1 MFKKG
6 IPLLIVFNL
15 FWQFIFAPTIFA
27 QTSLKKTVKKAITGK
42 SIPMTDSSRIYI
54 FNNIASLTSYAGKR
68 INSITIEQHNF
79 LSSIDSKESNLKD
92 IFSKIGDKLQSNS
105 KKRAIRENI
114 FFKEW
119 DIFDPSIIAYN
130 EKWLRDLSYIQ
141 DAKITATIT
150 PYDTNQVDLIVVTKD
165 LFSYG
170 GELQINNKDAYAAKI
185 NNINLL
191 GTGNSVQLIQN
202 FENGRTPK
210 SGWGYDI
217 GLSNLMGSFIS
228 INAGINQF
236 GNNLANNVLSAR
248 KNYISVQRPILHPN
262 SKWLGGMEY
271 LETENE
277 NVFPGKWDTIFDQQL
292 NYNLKHKDIWIGY
305 QLTKQSKRIKLN
317 EYKQFIQY
325 RYLEN
330 DFKAR
335 PIDYLLQLDRNYQN
349 LKANFLSFTLVRQS
363 VYRTRYLYGLGR
375 YEDLPIG
382 QSLTWTTGYS
392 QIEKDRSAYLGFKFE
407 QYKLSKKE
415 NYNHV
420 IANIATSYINKSL
433 HDIRFLSSLEQFSKL
448 KYLNNGLRY
457 RQILNLSFT
466 QTLKNKYNEALRI
479 NSIFGIPQLNREQ
492 IKGGTRL
499 SANWE
504 TVLYNNRAIWGFKS
518 APFVFGNLTYIRA
531 VGNPILKGDIYTA
544 IGSGM
549 RIRNENLIFGTIEL
563 KGFYFPRTNQ
573 QVSPWNFSL
582 ITNLR
587 YKYNSNIVDK
597 PNYVEIN

>member
-92 IFSKIGDKLQSNS
+92 IFSKIGNKLQSNS

-119 DIFDPSIIAYN
+119 DVFDPSIIAYN
-130 EKWLRDLSYIQ
+130 EKWIRDLSYIQ
-141 DAKITATIT
+141 DAKILAMIT
-150 PYDTNQVDLIVVTKD
+150 PYDTNQVDVIVVTKD

-170 GELQINNKDAYAAKI
+170 GELLINNKDAYAAKL
-185 NNINLL
+185 NNINFL
-191 GTGNSVQLIQN
+191 GTGNSIQINQN
-202 FENGRTPK
+202 FENQRSPK
-210 SGWGYDI
+210 SGWGYDV
-217 GLSNLMGSFIS
+217 GLSNFLGTFIS
-228 INAGINQF
+228 INAGVNQF
-236 GNNLANNVLSAR
+236 GNNISNNVLSAR

-330 DFKAR
+330 DFRAR

-349 LKANFLSFTLVRQS
+349 LKANFLSFTLVQQS

-433 HDIRFLSSLEQFSKL
+433 QDIRFLSSLEQFSKL

>member
-141 DAKITATIT
+141 DAKILAMIT
-150 PYDTNQVDLIVVTKD
+150 PYDTNQVDVIVVTKD

-170 GELQINNKDAYAAKI
+170 GELLINNKDAYAAKL
-185 NNINLL
+185 NNINFL
-191 GTGNSVQLIQN
+191 GTGNSIQINQN
-202 FENGRTPK
+202 FENQRSPK
-210 SGWGYDI
+210 SGWGYDV
-217 GLSNLMGSFIS
+217 GLSNFLGTFIS
-228 INAGINQF
+228 INAGVNQF
-236 GNNLANNVLSAR
+236 GNNISNNVLSAR

-292 NYNLKHKDIWIGY
+292 NYNLKHKDIWIGH

-433 HDIRFLSSLEQFSKL
+433 QDIRFLSSLEQFSKL

>member
-1 MFKKG
+1 MYNKG
-6 IPLLIVFNL
+6 IALFIVLNL
-15 FWQFIFAPTIFA
+15 FGQFIFAPTIDA
-27 QTSLKKTVKKAITGK
+27 QTSLEKTVKKAITGK

-92 IFSKIGDKLQSNS
+92 IFSKIGNKLQSNS

-119 DIFDPSIIAYN
+119 DVFDPSIIAYN

-141 DAKITATIT
+141 DAKILAMIT
-150 PYDTNQVDLIVVTKD
+150 PYDTNQVDVIVVTKD

-170 GELQINNKDAYAAKI
+170 GELLINNKDAYAAKL
-185 NNINLL
+185 NNINFL
-191 GTGNSVQLIQN
+191 GTGNSIQVNQN
-202 FENGRTPK
+202 FENQRSPK
-210 SGWGYDI
+210 SGWGYDV
-217 GLSNLMGSFIS
+217 GLSNFLGTFIS
-228 INAGINQF
+228 INAGVNQF
-236 GNNLANNVLSAR
+236 GNNISNNVLSAK
-248 KNYISVQRPILHPN
+248 KNYISVQRPLLHPN

-330 DFKAR
+330 DFRAR

-349 LKANFLSFTLVRQS
+349 LKANFLSFTLVQQS

-433 HDIRFLSSLEQFSKL
+433 QDIRFLSSLEQFSKL
-448 KYLNNGLRY
+448 KYLNNGLGY

-531 VGNPILKGDIYTA
+531 LGNPILKGDIYTA

>member
-27 QTSLKKTVKKAITGK
+27 QTSIKKTVKKAITGK

-79 LSSIDSKESNLKD
+79 LSSIDSKESNIKD
-92 IFSKIGDKLQSNS
+92 IFSKIGNKLQSNS

-119 DIFDPSIIAYN
+119 DVFDPTIIAYN

-141 DAKITATIT
+141 DAKILALIT
-150 PYDTNQVDLIVVTKD
+150 PYDTNQVDVIVITKD

-170 GELQINNKDAYAAKI
+170 GEVLINNKDAYAAKL
-185 NNINLL
+185 NNINFL
-191 GTGNSVQLIQN
+191 GTGNSIQVIQN
-202 FENGRTPK
+202 FENQRSPK
-210 SGWGYDI
+210 SGLGYDF
-217 GLSNLMGSFIS
+217 GLSNFLGTFIS
-228 INAGINQF
+228 INAGVNQF
-236 GNNLANNVLSAR
+236 GNNISNNVLSAR

-325 RYLEN
+325 RHLEN
-330 DFKAR
+330 NFRER

-415 NYNHV
+415 NYNHI

-433 HDIRFLSSLEQFSKL
+433 QDIRFLSSLEQFSKL
-448 KYLNNGLRY
+448 KYLNNGLGY

-479 NSIFGIPQLNREQ
+479 NSIYGIPQLNREQ
-492 IKGGTRL
+492 IKGGTRV
-499 SANWE
+499 SGNWE
-504 TVLYNNRAIWGFKS
+504 TVLYNNRQIWGFKS
-518 APFVFGNLTYIRA
+518 APFVFGNLTYIRT
-531 VGNPILKGDIYTA
+531 VGDPILKGDIYSSV
-544 IGSGM
+544 GSGI
-549 RIRNENLIFGTIEL
+549 RVRNENLVFGTIEL

-573 QVSPWNFSL
+573 QLSPWNFSL
-582 ITNLR
+582 TTNLR
-587 YKYNSNIVDK
+587 YKYNSNIVEK

>member
-92 IFSKIGDKLQSNS
+92 IFSKIGNKLQSNS

-119 DIFDPSIIAYN
+119 DVFDPSIIAYN

-248 KNYISVQRPILHPN
+248 KNYISVQRPLLHPN

-271 LETENE
+271 LETFNK
-277 NVFPGKWDTIFDQQL
+277 NVFPGTWDSVFDQQL
-292 NYNLKHKDIWIGY
+292 NYDLKHKDIWVGY
-305 QLTKQSKRIKLN
+305 QLTSQSKRIKSN
-317 EYKQFIQY
+317 AYRQFIQY

-330 DFKAR
+330 NFRAR

-349 LKANFLSFTLVRQS
+349 LKANFISFTLVRQS

-382 QSLTWTTGYS
+382 QSLTWTTGQYK
-392 QIEKDRSAYLGFKFE
+392 IEEDKAAYLGFKFE

-433 HDIRFLSSLEQFSKL
+433 QDIRFLSSLEQFSKL

-587 YKYNSNIVDK
+587 YKYNSNIVEK

>member
-27 QTSLKKTVKKAITGK
+27 QTSFKKTVKKAITGK

-68 INSITIEQHNF
+68 INSITIEQQNF

-92 IFSKIGDKLQSNS
+92 IFSKIGNKLQSNS

-119 DIFDPSIIAYN
+119 DVFDPSIIAYN

-141 DAKITATIT
+141 DAKILAMIT
-150 PYDTNQVDLIVVTKD
+150 PYDTNQVDVIVVTKD

-170 GELQINNKDAYAAKI
+170 GELLINNKDAYAAKL
-185 NNINLL
+185 NNINFL
-191 GTGNSVQLIQN
+191 GTGNSIQINQN
-202 FENGRTPK
+202 FENQRSPK
-210 SGWGYDI
+210 SGWGYDV
-217 GLSNLMGSFIS
+217 GLSNFLGTFIS
-228 INAGINQF
+228 INAGVNQF
-236 GNNLANNVLSAR
+236 GNNISNNVLSAR

-277 NVFPGKWDTIFDQQL
+277 NVFPGKWDTIFNQQL

-330 DFKAR
+330 DFRAR

-433 HDIRFLSSLEQFSKL
+433 QDIRFLSSLEQFSKL

-531 VGNPILKGDIYTA
+531 EGNPILKGDIYTA

>member
-68 INSITIEQHNF
+68 INSITIEQQNF

-92 IFSKIGDKLQSNS
+92 IFSKIGNKLQSNS

-119 DIFDPSIIAYN
+119 DLFDPSIIAYN

-141 DAKITATIT
+141 DAKILAMIT
-150 PYDTNQVDLIVVTKD
+150 PYDTNQVDVIVVTKD

-170 GELQINNKDAYAAKI
+170 GELLINNKDAYAAKL
-185 NNINLL
+185 NNINFL
-191 GTGNSVQLIQN
+191 GTGNSIQVNQN
-202 FENGRTPK
+202 FENQRSPK
-210 SGWGYDI
+210 SGWGYDV
-217 GLSNLMGSFIS
+217 GLSNFLGTFIS
-228 INAGINQF
+228 INAGVNQF
-236 GNNLANNVLSAR
+236 GNNISNNVLSAR

-330 DFKAR
+330 DFRAR

-433 HDIRFLSSLEQFSKL
+433 QDIRFLSSLEQFSKL

>member
-42 SIPMTDSSRIYI
+42 SIPMTDSTRIYI

-68 INSITIEQHNF
+68 INSITIEQQNF

-92 IFSKIGDKLQSNS
+92 IFSKIGNKLQSNS

-141 DAKITATIT
+141 DAKILAMIT
-150 PYDTNQVDLIVVTKD
+150 PYDTNQVDVIVVTKD

-170 GELQINNKDAYAAKI
+170 GELLINNKDAYAAKL
-185 NNINLL
+185 NNINFL
-191 GTGNSVQLIQN
+191 GTGNSIQINQN
-202 FENGRTPK
+202 FENQRSPK
-210 SGWGYDI
+210 SGWGYDV
-217 GLSNLMGSFIS
+217 GLSNFLGTFIS
-228 INAGINQF
+228 INAGVNQF
-236 GNNLANNVLSAR
+236 GNNISNNVLSAR

-330 DFKAR
+330 DFRAR

-433 HDIRFLSSLEQFSKL
+433 QDIRFLSSLEQFSKL

>member
-27 QTSLKKTVKKAITGK
+27 QTSLKQTVKKATTGK

-141 DAKITATIT
+141 DAKILAMIT
-150 PYDTNQVDLIVVTKD
+150 PYDTNQVDVIVVTKD

-170 GELQINNKDAYAAKI
+170 GELLINNKDAYAAKL
-185 NNINLL
+185 NNINFL
-191 GTGNSVQLIQN
+191 GTGNSIQINQN
-202 FENGRTPK
+202 FENQRSPK
-210 SGWGYDI
+210 SGWGYDV
-217 GLSNLMGSFIS
+217 GLSNFLGTFIS
-228 INAGINQF
+228 INAGVNQF
-236 GNNLANNVLSAR
+236 GNNISNNVLSAR

-382 QSLTWTTGYS
+382 QSLTWTTGHS
-392 QIEKDRSAYLGFKFE
+392 QIEKDKSAYLGFKFE

-415 NYNHV
+415 NYNHI
-420 IANIATSYINKSL
+420 IANIASSYINQSL
-433 HDIRFLSSLEQFSKL
+433 QDFRFLASLEQFSKL
-448 KYLNNGLRY
+448 KYLDNGYGY
-457 RQILNLSFT
+457 RQIVNLSFT

-504 TVLYNNRAIWGFKS
+504 TVLYNNRVLWGFKS
-518 APFVFGNLTYIRA
+518 APFIFGNFTYIRA
-531 VGNPILKGDIYTA
+531 VDIPILKGDIYTA

-582 ITNLR
+582 LTNLR
-587 YKYNSNIVDK
+587 YKYNSNIVEK
-597 PNYVEIN
+597 PNFVEIN

>member
-119 DIFDPSIIAYN
+119 DVFDPSIIAYN

-248 KNYISVQRPILHPN
+248 KNYISVQRPLLHPN

-271 LETENE
+271 LETFNK
-277 NVFPGKWDTIFDQQL
+277 NVFPGTWDSVFDQQL
-292 NYNLKHKDIWIGY
+292 NYDLKHKDIWVGY
-305 QLTKQSKRIKLN
+305 QLTSQSKRIKSN
-317 EYKQFIQY
+317 AYRQFIQY

-433 HDIRFLSSLEQFSKL
+433 QDIRFLSSLEQFSKL

>member
-92 IFSKIGDKLQSNS
+92 IFSKIGNKLQSNS

-119 DIFDPSIIAYN
+119 DVFDPSIIAYN

-141 DAKITATIT
+141 DAKILAMIT
-150 PYDTNQVDLIVVTKD
+150 PYDTNQVDVIVVTKD

-170 GELQINNKDAYAAKI
+170 GELLINNKDAYAAKL
-185 NNINLL
+185 NNINFL
-191 GTGNSVQLIQN
+191 GTGNSIQINQN
-202 FENGRTPK
+202 FENQRSPK
-210 SGWGYDI
+210 SGWGYDV
-217 GLSNLMGSFIS
+217 GLSNFLGTFIS
-228 INAGINQF
+228 INAGVNQF
-236 GNNLANNVLSAR
+236 GNNISNNVLSAR

-330 DFKAR
+330 DFRAR

-433 HDIRFLSSLEQFSKL
+433 QDIRFLSSLEQFSKL

>member
-1 MFKKG
+1 
-6 IPLLIVFNL
+6 
-15 FWQFIFAPTIFA
+15 
-27 QTSLKKTVKKAITGK
+27 
-42 SIPMTDSSRIYI
+42 MTDSSRIYI

-68 INSITIEQHNF
+68 INSITIEQQNF

-92 IFSKIGDKLQSNS
+92 IFSKIGNKLQSNS

-119 DIFDPSIIAYN
+119 DLFDPSIIAYN

-141 DAKITATIT
+141 DAKILAMIT
-150 PYDTNQVDLIVVTKD
+150 PYDTNQVDVIVVTKD

-170 GELQINNKDAYAAKI
+170 GELLINNKDAYAAKL
-185 NNINLL
+185 NNINFL
-191 GTGNSVQLIQN
+191 GTGNSIQINQN
-202 FENGRTPK
+202 FENQRSPK
-210 SGWGYDI
+210 SGWGYDV
-217 GLSNLMGSFIS
+217 GLSNFLGTFIS
-228 INAGINQF
+228 INAGVNQF
-236 GNNLANNVLSAR
+236 GNNISNNVLSAR

-330 DFKAR
+330 DFRAR

-433 HDIRFLSSLEQFSKL
+433 QDIRFLSSLEQFSKL

>member
-119 DIFDPSIIAYN
+119 DVFDPSIIAYN

-141 DAKITATIT
+141 DAKILAMIT
-150 PYDTNQVDLIVVTKD
+150 PYDTNQVDVIVVTKD

-170 GELQINNKDAYAAKI
+170 GELLINNKDAYAAKL
-185 NNINLL
+185 NNINFL
-191 GTGNSVQLIQN
+191 GTGNSIQINQN
-202 FENGRTPK
+202 FENQRSPK
-210 SGWGYDI
+210 SGWGYDV
-217 GLSNLMGSFIS
+217 GLSNFLGTFIS
-228 INAGINQF
+228 INAGVNQF
-236 GNNLANNVLSAR
+236 GNNISNNVLSAR

-433 HDIRFLSSLEQFSKL
+433 QDIRFLSSLEQFSKL

>member
-119 DIFDPSIIAYN
+119 DVFDPSIIAYN

-141 DAKITATIT
+141 DAKILAMIT
-150 PYDTNQVDLIVVTKD
+150 PYDTNQVDVIVVTKD

-170 GELQINNKDAYAAKI
+170 GELLINNKDAYAAKL
-185 NNINLL
+185 NNINFL
-191 GTGNSVQLIQN
+191 GTGNSIQVNQN
-202 FENGRTPK
+202 FENQRSPK
-210 SGWGYDI
+210 SGWGYDV
-217 GLSNLMGSFIS
+217 GLSNFLGTFIS
-228 INAGINQF
+228 INAGVNQF
-236 GNNLANNVLSAR
+236 GNNISNNVLSAR

-330 DFKAR
+330 DFRAR

-433 HDIRFLSSLEQFSKL
+433 QDIRFLSSLEQFSKL

>member
-42 SIPMTDSSRIYI
+42 SIPMTDSTRIYI

-68 INSITIEQHNF
+68 INSITIEQQNF

-92 IFSKIGDKLQSNS
+92 IFSKIGNKLQSNS

-119 DIFDPSIIAYN
+119 DVFDPSIIAYN

-170 GELQINNKDAYAAKI
+170 GELLINNKDAYAAKL
-185 NNINLL
+185 NNINFL
-191 GTGNSVQLIQN
+191 GTGNSIQINQN
-202 FENGRTPK
+202 FENQRSPK
-210 SGWGYDI
+210 SGWGYDV
-217 GLSNLMGSFIS
+217 GLSNFLGTFIS
-228 INAGINQF
+228 INAGVNQF
-236 GNNLANNVLSAR
+236 GNNISNNVLSAR

-433 HDIRFLSSLEQFSKL
+433 QDIRFLSSLEQFSKL

>member
-92 IFSKIGDKLQSNS
+92 IFSKIGNKLQSNS

-141 DAKITATIT
+141 DAKILAMIT
-150 PYDTNQVDLIVVTKD
+150 PYDTNQVDVIVVTKD

-170 GELQINNKDAYAAKI
+170 GELLINNKDAYAAKL
-185 NNINLL
+185 NNINFL
-191 GTGNSVQLIQN
+191 GTGNSIQINQN
-202 FENGRTPK
+202 FENQRSPK
-210 SGWGYDI
+210 SGWGYDV
-217 GLSNLMGSFIS
+217 GLSNFLGTFIS
-228 INAGINQF
+228 INAGVNQF
-236 GNNLANNVLSAR
+236 GNNISNNVLSAR

-330 DFKAR
+330 DFRAR

-349 LKANFLSFTLVRQS
+349 LKANFLSFTLVQQS

-433 HDIRFLSSLEQFSKL
+433 QDIRFLSSLEQFSKL

>member
-68 INSITIEQHNF
+68 INSITIEQQNF

-92 IFSKIGDKLQSNS
+92 IFSKIGNKLQSNS

-141 DAKITATIT
+141 DAKILAMIT
-150 PYDTNQVDLIVVTKD
+150 PYDTNQVDVIVVTKD

-170 GELQINNKDAYAAKI
+170 GELLINNKDAYAAKL
-185 NNINLL
+185 NNINFL
-191 GTGNSVQLIQN
+191 GTGNSIQINQN
-202 FENGRTPK
+202 FENQRNPK
-210 SGWGYDI
+210 SGWGYDV
-217 GLSNLMGSFIS
+217 GLSNFLGTFIS
-228 INAGINQF
+228 INAGVNQF
-236 GNNLANNVLSAR
+236 GNNISNNVLSAR

-330 DFKAR
+330 DFRAR

-433 HDIRFLSSLEQFSKL
+433 QDIRFLSSLEQFSKL

>member
-92 IFSKIGDKLQSNS
+92 IFSKIGNKLQSNS

-119 DIFDPSIIAYN
+119 DLFDPSIIAYN

-141 DAKITATIT
+141 DAKILAMIT
-150 PYDTNQVDLIVVTKD
+150 PYDTNQVDIIVVTKD

-170 GELQINNKDAYAAKI
+170 GELLIKNKDAYAAKL
-185 NNINLL
+185 NNINFL
-191 GTGNSVQLIQN
+191 GTGNSIQINQN
-202 FENGRTPK
+202 FENQRSPK
-210 SGWGYDI
+210 SGWGYDV
-217 GLSNLMGSFIS
+217 GLSNFLGTFIS
-228 INAGINQF
+228 INAGVNQF
-236 GNNLANNVLSAR
+236 GNNISNNVLSAR

-330 DFKAR
+330 DFRAR

-433 HDIRFLSSLEQFSKL
+433 QDIRFLSSLEQFSKL

-479 NSIFGIPQLNREQ
+479 NSIYGIPQLNREQ
-492 IKGGTRL
+492 IKGGTRV
-499 SANWE
+499 SGNWE
-504 TVLYNNRAIWGFKS
+504 TVLYNNRPIWGFKS
-518 APFVFGNLTYIRA
+518 APFVFGNLTYIRT
-531 VGNPILKGDIYTA
+531 VGDPILKGDIYSSV
-544 IGSGM
+544 GSGI
-549 RIRNENLIFGTIEL
+549 RVRNENLVFGTIEL

-573 QVSPWNFSL
+573 QLSPWNFSL
-582 ITNLR
+582 TTNLR
-587 YKYNSNIVDK
+587 YKYNSNIVEK

>member
-6 IPLLIVFNL
+6 ITLLIVFNL

-27 QTSLKKTVKKAITGK
+27 QTSLKKTVEKAITGK

-54 FNNIASLTSYAGKR
+54 FNNIASITSYAGKR

-79 LSSIDSKESNLKD
+79 LSSIDSKESNIKD
-92 IFSKIGDKLQSNS
+92 IFSKIGNKLQSNS

-119 DIFDPSIIAYN
+119 DVFDPSIIAYN

-141 DAKITATIT
+141 DAKILAMIT
-150 PYDTNQVDLIVVTKD
+150 PYDTNQVDIIVVTKD

-170 GELQINNKDAYAAKI
+170 GEVLINNKDAYAAKL
-185 NNINLL
+185 NNINFL
-191 GTGNSVQLIQN
+191 GTGNSIQINQN
-202 FENGRTPK
+202 FENQRSPK
-210 SGWGYDI
+210 SGWGYDV
-217 GLSNLMGSFIS
+217 GLSNFLGTFIS
-228 INAGINQF
+228 INAGVNQF
-236 GNNLANNVLSAR
+236 GNNISNNVLSAR

-325 RYLEN
+325 RHLEN
-330 DFKAR
+330 NFRAR

-433 HDIRFLSSLEQFSKL
+433 QDIRFLSSLEQFSKL
-448 KYLNNGLRY
+448 KYLNNGLGY

-479 NSIFGIPQLNREQ
+479 NSIYGIPQLNREQ
-492 IKGGTRL
+492 IKGGTRV
-499 SANWE
+499 SGNWE
-504 TVLYNNRAIWGFKS
+504 TVLYNNRPIWGFKS
-518 APFVFGNLTYIRA
+518 APFVFGNLTYIRT
-531 VGNPILKGDIYTA
+531 VGDPILKGDIYSSV
-544 IGSGM
+544 GSGI
-549 RIRNENLIFGTIEL
+549 RVRNENLVFGTIEL

-573 QVSPWNFSL
+573 QLSPWNFSL
-582 ITNLR
+582 TTNLR
-587 YKYNSNIVDK
+587 YKYNSNIVEK

>member
-92 IFSKIGDKLQSNS
+92 IFSKIGNKLQSNS

-119 DIFDPSIIAYN
+119 DIFNPSIIAYN

-141 DAKITATIT
+141 DAKILAMIT
-150 PYDTNQVDLIVVTKD
+150 PYDTNQVDVIVVTKD

-170 GELQINNKDAYAAKI
+170 GELLINNKDAYAAKL
-185 NNINLL
+185 NNINFL
-191 GTGNSVQLIQN
+191 GTGNSIQVNQN
-202 FENGRTPK
+202 FENQRSPK
-210 SGWGYDI
+210 SGWGYDV
-217 GLSNLMGSFIS
+217 GLSNFLGTFIS
-228 INAGINQF
+228 INAGVNQF
-236 GNNLANNVLSAR
+236 GNNISNNVLSAR

-330 DFKAR
+330 DFRAR

-433 HDIRFLSSLEQFSKL
+433 QDIRFLSSLEQFSKL

>member
-92 IFSKIGDKLQSNS
+92 IFSKIGNKLQSNS

-141 DAKITATIT
+141 DAKILAMIT
-150 PYDTNQVDLIVVTKD
+150 PYDTNQVDVIVVTKD

-170 GELQINNKDAYAAKI
+170 GELLINNKDAYAAKL
-185 NNINLL
+185 NNINFL
-191 GTGNSVQLIQN
+191 GTGNSIQINQN
-202 FENGRTPK
+202 FENQRSPK
-210 SGWGYDI
+210 SGWGYDV
-217 GLSNLMGSFIS
+217 GLSNFLGTFIS
-228 INAGINQF
+228 INAGVNQF
-236 GNNLANNVLSAR
+236 GNNISNNVLSAR

-330 DFKAR
+330 DFRAR

-433 HDIRFLSSLEQFSKL
+433 QDIRFLSSLEQFSKL
-448 KYLNNGLRY
+448 KYLNNGLGY

-531 VGNPILKGDIYTA
+531 LGNPILKGDIYTA

>member
-1 MFKKG
+1 MLKKG

-42 SIPMTDSSRIYI
+42 SIPMTDSTRIYI

-68 INSITIEQHNF
+68 INSITIEQQNF

-92 IFSKIGDKLQSNS
+92 IFSKIGNKLQSNS

-119 DIFDPSIIAYN
+119 DLFDPSIIAYN

-141 DAKITATIT
+141 DAKILAMIT
-150 PYDTNQVDLIVVTKD
+150 PYDTNQVDVIVVTKD

-170 GELQINNKDAYAAKI
+170 GELLINNKDAYAAKL
-185 NNINLL
+185 NNINFL
-191 GTGNSVQLIQN
+191 GTGNSIQINQN
-202 FENGRTPK
+202 FENQRSPK
-210 SGWGYDI
+210 SGWGYDV
-217 GLSNLMGSFIS
+217 GLSNFLGTFIS
-228 INAGINQF
+228 INAGVNQF
-236 GNNLANNVLSAR
+236 GNNISNNVLSAR

-330 DFKAR
+330 NFRAR

-433 HDIRFLSSLEQFSKL
+433 QDIRFLSSLEQFSKL

>member
-1 MFKKG
+1 
-6 IPLLIVFNL
+6 LIVFNL

-27 QTSLKKTVKKAITGK
+27 QTSIKKTVKKAITGK

-79 LSSIDSKESNLKD
+79 LSSIDSKESNIKD
-92 IFSKIGDKLQSNS
+92 IFSKIGNKLQSNS

-119 DIFDPSIIAYN
+119 DVFDPTIIAYN

-141 DAKITATIT
+141 DAKILALIT
-150 PYDTNQVDLIVVTKD
+150 PYDTNQVDVIVITKD

-170 GELQINNKDAYAAKI
+170 GELLINNKDAYAAKL
-185 NNINLL
+185 NNINFL
-191 GTGNSVQLIQN
+191 GTGNSIQVIQN
-202 FENGRTPK
+202 FENQRSPK
-210 SGWGYDI
+210 SGLGYDF
-217 GLSNLMGSFIS
+217 GLSNFLGTFIS
-228 INAGINQF
+228 INAGVNQF
-236 GNNLANNVLSAR
+236 GNNISNNVLSAR

-325 RYLEN
+325 RHLEN
-330 DFKAR
+330 NFRER

-415 NYNHV
+415 NYNHI

-433 HDIRFLSSLEQFSKL
+433 QDIRFLSSLEQFSKL
-448 KYLNNGLRY
+448 KYLNNGLGY

-479 NSIFGIPQLNREQ
+479 NSIYGIPQLNREQ
-492 IKGGTRL
+492 IKGGTRV
-499 SANWE
+499 SGNWE
-504 TVLYNNRAIWGFKS
+504 TVLYNNRQIWGFKS
-518 APFVFGNLTYIRA
+518 APFVFGNLTYIRT
-531 VGNPILKGDIYTA
+531 VGDPILKGDIYSSV
-544 IGSGM
+544 GSGI
-549 RIRNENLIFGTIEL
+549 RVRNENLVFGTIEL

-573 QVSPWNFSL
+573 QLSPWNFSL
-582 ITNLR
+582 TTNLR
-587 YKYNSNIVDK
+587 YKYNSNIVEK